1 MFSNLLWSQA
11 VSLESFFKI
20 EHLNAFVKMPE
31 RLVNAIRVYLESIKA
46 DVKLA
51 RLFFL
56 SKSVSYFLYD
66 RVVKCGFRL
75 F

>member
-31 RLVNAIRVYLESIKA
+31 RLVNAIRVCLESIKA